1 MHRATSSINPIATIG
16 MRVCLGLLAWIF
28 AHAFAV
34 SSDAPSPDSSSFNAS
49 SLEVLPA
56 NIVATPRYPARF
68 SILLRTNKG
77 EVVDISQH
85 PELQIRLSE
94 GTRGEIANGWIEFRS
109 TGKSE
114 LEVQWRGL
122 SARVPIE
129 TTEDPLLAYDREVTS
144 LLTRSGCN
152 LGTCHGNLH
161 GKGGMRLSL
170 RGDDPAFDYYR
181 LSREYAQRRIDLWEP
196 SASLLL
202 RKATSQVA
210 HQGGKRFDVD
220 SVEYHWLREWIETG
234 AIETQASP
242 LVSLEVYPRMQRM
255 LPGELTARLIV
266 QAKFA
271 DGSIRDV
278 TRWARI
284 EPSTATGIELQPDG
298 SVRAQGPIDVSF
310 GATYLSGRASGRIVF
325 LGNSQSTASETPSSN
340 PIDAIVEAQCKE
352 LNLTEAPQAD
362 DWTLVRRFYL
372 VALGRLPRPEETL
385 AFVADDRP
393 NKIESLVDRLLADP
407 AFDYAWAMRWSDLI
421 RNEDKVMS
429 PKGAAILHDWL
440 RQQMASDRSMQSWIS
455 ELVSSVGSTYET
467 PPASYHRT
475 HRDPL
480 TTAES
485 AAQVFLGVRVQCAK
499 CHNHPFDR
507 WKQDDYYGMAAYFTT
522 IERKQIDNKPKDELD
537 KHIITG
543 DEIISLSDRPAETLH
558 PGRSQTVPPRPLPFN
573 DATSM
578 HAGSSHVEESSGTV
592 LERFGRW
599 LTVDNSQFDANLAN
613 RIWFQYFGRGIV
625 DSPDDFRDSN
635 PPTNSELLRWLAAEL
650 RRENY
655 SMKQLSRTILCSQT
669 FARQSGSDQPVA
681 QELSRTPYF
690 AAYPTRRL
698 AAETMLDAVSDACDY
713 FPQVQAGYEEG
724 APTIR
729 RAMEMPG
736 VPVKKGF
743 LKTFGKPDRL
753 LVCECERTNAV
764 SLGQSLSLVNGKEIR
779 DRISHS
785 DNRIGRLMSLPIPFS
800 ERVEELFL
808 AALCRKPNARE
819 QEAVLAMLE
828 ANTDRPKN
836 VEEVLLAVQQAANAK
851 QYSERRVLEDV
862 LWALINS
869 KEFAILR

>member
-1 MHRATSSINPIATIG
+1 MSV
-16 MRVCLGLLAWIF
+16 RVCFGLLAWIA
-28 AHAFAV
+28 AHALSLA
-34 SSDAPSPDSSSFNAS
+34 SDLPSPEGSPVEGS

-56 NIVATPRYPARF
+56 KIVATPRYPARF
-68 SILLRTNKG
+68 SILVRTKKG
-77 EVVDISQH
+77 EVADISLH
-85 PELQIRLSE
+85 PELHVRLMDS
-94 GTRGEIANGWIEFRS
+94 TRGGIVNSSLEFRS
-109 TGKSE
+109 TGTSE

-129 TTEDPLLAYDREVTS
+129 TTEDPAFAYDREVTS

-170 RGDDPAFDYYR
+170 RGDDPAFDYHR

-196 SASLLL
+196 TASLIL
-202 RKATSQVA
+202 RKATAQVA
-210 HQGGKRFDVD
+210 HQGGKRFEAD
-220 SVEYHWLREWIETG
+220 SVEYQWLREWIESG
-234 AIETQASP
+234 ALETRASP
-242 LVSLEVYPRMQRM
+242 LVSLEVIPRMRRM
-255 LPGELTARLIV
+255 LPGEREARLIV

-284 EPSTATGIELQPDG
+284 EPSTATGIELHADG
-298 SVRAQGPIDVSF
+298 TVRTEAPIDVSF

-325 LGNSQSTASETPSSN
+325 LGNSQSAAQAIAPSSN
-340 PIDAIVEAQCKE
+340 PIDAIVESQCSQ
-352 LNLTEAPQAD
+352 LNLTPAPRAD
-362 DWTLVRRFYL
+362 DWTLVRRLYL

-385 AFVADDRP
+385 DFVADDHP
-393 NKIESLVDRLLADP
+393 NKMESLVDRLLSDP
-407 AFDYAWAMRWSDLI
+407 AFDYVWAMRWSDLV

-429 PKGAAILHDWL
+429 PKGAALLHDWL
-440 RQQMASDRSMQSWIS
+440 RQQIASDRSMQSWIA
-455 ELVSSVGSTYET
+455 ELVSSVGSTYEI

-475 HRDPL
+475 HRDPF

-507 WKQDDYYGMAAYFTT
+507 WKQDDYYGLAAYFTT

-543 DEIISLSDRPAETLH
+543 DEIISLADRPAETLH
-558 PGRSQTVPPRPLPFN
+558 PGRSQKVQPSPLPFS
-573 DATSM
+573 DAVPIN
-578 HAGSSHVEESSGTV
+578 GSDDPAGTV

-599 LTVDNSQFDANLAN
+599 LTVDNPQFDANLAN
-613 RIWFQYFGRGIV
+613 RIWFQYFGRGVV
-625 DSPDDFRDSN
+625 DAPDDFRDSN
-635 PPTNSELLRWLAAEL
+635 PPTNPELLRWLATEL

-655 SMKQLSRTILCSQT
+655 SLKQLSRTILCSQT
-669 FARQSGSDQPVA
+669 FARQSGSDRPA
-681 QELSRTPYF
+681 PSELNGVPYF
-690 AAYPTRRL
+690 ATYPTRRL

-713 FPQVQAGYEEG
+713 YPQVQPGYEEG
-724 APTIR
+724 SPAIR

-764 SLGQSLSLVNGKEIR
+764 SLGQSLSLVNGKEVR
-779 DRISHS
+779 DRISQA
-785 DNRIGRLMSLPIPFS
+785 DNRIGRLMQSPMTFS

-808 AALCRKPNARE
+808 ATLSRKPSQRE
-819 QEAVLAMLE
+819 SEGVLAMLE
-828 ANTDRPKN
+828 SNADRPKN

>member
-1 MHRATSSINPIATIG
+1 MNSIAPIR
-16 MRVCLGLLAWIF
+16 MRVCLGLLVWMVAQ
-28 AHAFAV
+28 ARAYSA
-34 SSDAPSPDSSSFNAS
+34 DPPSPDSPSFMGA

-56 NIVATPRYPARF
+56 NMVATPRYPARF
-68 SILLRTNKG
+68 SILVRTNKG
-77 EVVDISQH
+77 EVADISQH
-85 PELQIRLSE
+85 PDLQIRLSD
-94 GTRGEIANGWIEFRS
+94 GSLGEIANGWIEYRS
-109 TGKSE
+109 TGTSQ

-122 SARVPIE
+122 STRIPIE
-129 TTEDPLLAYDREVTS
+129 TTEDPALAYDREVTS

-170 RGDDPAFDYYR
+170 RGDDPPFDFHR

-196 SASLLL
+196 SASLIL
-202 RKATSQVA
+202 RKATAQVA

-220 SVEYHWLREWIETG
+220 SVEYQWLREWIETG
-234 AIETQASP
+234 AIETRASP
-242 LVSLEVYPRMQRM
+242 LVSLEVLPRMQRM
-255 LPGELTARLIV
+255 QPGELNARLIV

-284 EPSTATGIELQPDG
+284 EPSTATGIELHQDG
-298 SVRAQGPIDVSF
+298 SVQAEAPIDVSF
-310 GATYLSGRASGRIVF
+310 GATYLSGRASGRVVF
-325 LGNSQSTASETPSSN
+325 LGHSPSVTGVSTPSSN

-352 LNLTEAPQAD
+352 LNLTPAPQAD
-362 DWTLVRRFYL
+362 DWTLVRRLYL

-407 AFDYAWAMRWSDLI
+407 AFDYVWAMRWSDLI

-455 ELVSSVGSTYET
+455 ELVSSVGSTYEN

-475 HRDPL
+475 HRDPF

-507 WKQDDYYGMAAYFTT
+507 WKQDDYYGLAAYFTT

-543 DEIISLSDRPAETLH
+543 DEIISLADRSAETLH
-558 PGRSQTVPPRPLPFN
+558 PGRSQKVPPRPLPFN
-573 DATSM
+573 DIASTNAAST
-578 HAGSSHVEESSGTV
+578 HVEESSGTV

-655 SMKQLSRTILCSQT
+655 SLKQLSRTILCSQT
-669 FARQSGSDQPVA
+669 FARQSGSDQPGV
-681 QELSRTPYF
+681 QELSRIPYF

-713 FPQVQAGYEEG
+713 YPPVQPGYEEG

-764 SLGQSLSLVNGKEIR
+764 SLGQSLSLVNGKEVR
-779 DRISHS
+779 DRISQS
-785 DNRIGRLMSLPIPFS
+785 DNRIGRLMQSPKTFP
-800 ERVEELFL
+800 EKVEELFL
-808 AALCRKPNARE
+808 AALSRKPSQRE
-819 QEAVLAMLE
+819 RDAVLAMLE
-828 ANTDRPKN
+828 VNTDRPKN

>member
-1 MHRATSSINPIATIG
+1 MVAH
-16 MRVCLGLLAWIF
+16 GL
-28 AHAFAV
+28 AF
-34 SSDAPSPDSSSFNAS
+34 SSDSLSVDSASFDGS
-49 SLEVLPA
+49 SLEVLPSK
-56 NIVATPRYPARF
+56 IVATPRYPARF
-68 SILLRTNKG
+68 SILVRTDKG
-77 EVVDISQH
+77 EVADISQH
-85 PELQIRLSE
+85 PELQIRLSD
-94 GTRGEIANGWIEFRS
+94 GARSEIANGWIEYRS
-109 TGKSE
+109 TGTSE
-114 LEVQWRGL
+114 LEIQWRDL

-129 TTEDPLLAYDREVTS
+129 TTEDPALAYDREVTS

-170 RGDDPAFDYYR
+170 RGDDPKFDYHR

-196 SASLLL
+196 SASLML
-202 RKATSQVA
+202 RKATAQIA
-210 HQGGKRFDVD
+210 HQGGKRFAVD
-220 SVEYHWLREWIETG
+220 SAEYQWLREWIETG
-234 AIETQASP
+234 ANETRGSP
-242 LVSLEVYPRMQRM
+242 LVSLEVLPRMQRM
-255 LPGELTARLIV
+255 LPGEWTARLIV

-284 EPSTATGIELQPDG
+284 EPSTATGIELLPDG
-298 SVRAQGPIDVSF
+298 SVRAEGPIDVSF
-310 GATYLSGRASGRIVF
+310 GATYLSGRASGRVVF
-325 LGNSQSTASETPSSN
+325 LGNSQSVASKSAPSSN

-352 LNLTEAPQAD
+352 LNLTSAPQAD
-362 DWTLVRRFYL
+362 DWTLVRRLYL

-393 NKIESLVDRLLADP
+393 TRIESLVDRLLSDP
-407 AFDYAWAMRWSDLI
+407 SFDYVWAMRWSDLI

-429 PKGAAILHDWL
+429 PKGAAIVHDWL
-440 RQQMASDRSMQSWIS
+440 RKQIASDRSMQSWVS
-455 ELVSSVGSTYET
+455 ELVSSVGSTYEN

-475 HRDPL
+475 HRDPF
-480 TTAES
+480 TAAES

-507 WKQDDYYGMAAYFTT
+507 WKQDDYYGLAAYFTT

-543 DEIISLSDRPAETLH
+543 DEIISLANRSAEMLH
-558 PGRSQTVPPRPLPFN
+558 PGRSQKVSPRPLPFTDTAAMN
-573 DATSM
+573 AASIN
-578 HAGSSHVEESSGTV
+578 VEEPSGTV

-599 LTVDNSQFDANLAN
+599 LTVDNAQFDANLAN

-635 PPTNSELLRWLAAEL
+635 PPTNSELLRWLAVEL

-655 SMKQLSRTILCSQT
+655 SLKQLSRTILCSQT
-669 FARQSGSDQPVA
+669 FARQSGSDQPGA
-681 QELSRTPYF
+681 QELSRIPYF

-698 AAETMLDAVSDACDY
+698 AAETMLDAVSDACDFY
-713 FPQVQAGYEEG
+713 PQVQPGYEEG

-764 SLGQSLSLVNGKEIR
+764 SLGQSLSLVNGKEVR
-779 DRISHS
+779 DRISQT
-785 DNRIGRLMSLPIPFS
+785 DNRIGRLMQSSMTFP
-800 ERVEELFL
+800 EKVEELFL
-808 AALCRKPNARE
+808 AALCRKPSQRE
-819 QEAVLAMLE
+819 LEAVLVMLD

-851 QYSERRVLEDV
+851 QYLERRVLEDV